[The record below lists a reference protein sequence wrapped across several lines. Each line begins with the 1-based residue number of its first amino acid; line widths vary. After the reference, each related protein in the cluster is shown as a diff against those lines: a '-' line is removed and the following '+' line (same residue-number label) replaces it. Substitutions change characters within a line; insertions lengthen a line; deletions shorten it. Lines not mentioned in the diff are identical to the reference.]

1 MKLENASNDES
12 LNRALIKCLRL
23 FAKHGRKIR
32 HERLS
37 LKEDSPHNEM
47 TEKET
52 KDSDKRELVDV
63 HGATETN
70 IDGKV

>member
-1 MKLENASNDES
+1 
-12 LNRALIKCLRL
+12 
-23 FAKHGRKIR
+23 
-32 HERLS
+32 
-37 LKEDSPHNEM
+37 M